1 MERKLVQSWFFTLC
15 HNESHGQASPPTISQ
30 SQYHPQCPGQV
41 PCKGH
46 SMVWLRSREGCME
59 KPARK
64 LMLLMPDIRTEWR
77 PLLYTW
83 SRSPP
88 TSPEHQA
95 SGPQLQPS
103 CHWPQLEEPTSV
115 AALPHLCKYTGNA
128 PAPQRRRS
136 QLTHSPGGF
145 SFCSLLTPA
154 GPACSPACLPS
165 YRTFPGGIPGLKD
178 TDLEHQ
184 AVSTAPSPAAAAA
197 TMLCT
202 SQVPS
207 KCLFSQQE
215 PPPLQQAM
223 PVSCLTSIIFQTAA
237 SCQPCLSQL
246 FLSK

>member
-1 MERKLVQSWFFTLC
+1 
-15 HNESHGQASPPTISQ
+15 
-30 SQYHPQCPGQV
+30 
-41 PCKGH
+41 
-46 SMVWLRSREGCME
+46 ME

-88 TSPEHQA
+88 TSPERQA

-103 CHWPQLEEPTSV
+103 CHWPQLEEPTPV
-115 AALPHLCKYTGNA
+115 AVLPHLCKYTGNA
-128 PAPQRRRS
+128 PAPQRRRT

-178 TDLEHQ
+178 TQIWNIRQSAQPLR
-184 AVSTAPSPAAAAA
+184 
-197 TMLCT
+197 
-202 SQVPS
+202 
-207 KCLFSQQE
+207 
-215 PPPLQQAM
+215 LQQQPPQCSAPHRC
-223 PVSCLTSIIFQTAA
+223 PVSVS
-237 SCQPCLSQL
+237 SVSRSPHPSNRPCLSL
-246 FLSK
+246 A